1 MICKKCG
8 QTFDDN
14 FNNCPNCGES
24 VNDKKKKSKK
34 PIFKKWWF
42 WLIIIILII
51 GIIGTAGD
59 NSDTSSTTD
68 KNEEKTTYEQEL
80 NETTSTE
87 TISEEATNEP
97 STEATDYREN
107 CISVGYKDI
116 ARMPD
121 NYKGMDIFFSG
132 QVMQVMESSF
142 SNSVTYRIGVTQ
154 DEYGF
159 WDDVVYVTY
168 KLPEGAP
175 RILEEDIVTFYGV
188 CQGTYTYSAVL
199 GNNITIPSVDAKIID
214 IIS

>member
-8 QTFDDN
+8 QAFDDN

-24 VNDKKKKSKK
+24 ANGKKKKDKK

-42 WLIIIILII
+42 WLIIIILVF
-51 GIIGTAGD
+51 GIIGSAGD
-59 NSDTSSTTD
+59 SSDTSSTTD
-68 KNEEKTTYEQEL
+68 KNEEKTTQEQEI
-80 NETTSTE
+80 NETASTE
-87 TISEEATNEP
+87 TISEEATSEP
-97 STEATDYREN
+97 LTEATDYREN

-199 GNNITIPSVDAKIID
+199 GNNITIPYVDAKIID
-214 IIS
+214 IIN

>member
-8 QTFDDN
+8 QVFDDN

-24 VNDKKKKSKK
+24 ANGKIKKNKK

-42 WLIIIILII
+42 WLIIIILVI
-51 GIIGTAGD
+51 GIIGAAGD
-59 NSDTSSTTD
+59 SSDTSSTTD
-68 KNEEKTTYEQEL
+68 KNEEKTTQEQL
-80 NETTSTE
+80 INETTEEITTE
-87 TISEEATNEP
+87 LA
-97 STEATDYREN
+97 TEATDYREN
-107 CISVGYKDI
+107 CTSVGYKDI

-121 NYKGMDIFFSG
+121 NYKGMDIYFSG
-132 QVMQVMESSF
+132 QVMQVIESSF
-142 SNSVTYRIGVTQ
+142 SNSVEYRIGVTE